1 MHTITLLHFAQLRE
15 ARGVAEER
23 ATVAPGTT
31 LADLYRSLFPGA
43 LAALPVGYAR
53 NAVIARGADVICD
66 GDEIAFLPPVGGG

>member
-1 MHTITLLHFAQLRE
+1 MHTVTVLHFAQLRE
-15 ARGVAEER
+15 ARGVSEER

-31 LADLYRSLFPGA
+31 LAALYRSLFSDA

-53 NAVIARGADVICD
+53 NAVLARGTDVIED